1 MAFKRL
7 SSEDLAK
14 LELVKEISLE
24 ELTELIT
31 NKDSILKKYVN
42 LEDVLNSNLSI
53 VPIPSIPIN
62 TIPTFEQQ
70 YSV

>member
-42 LEDVLNSNLSI
+42 LEDVLNSNGE
-53 VPIPSIPIN
+53 PG
-62 TIPTFEQQ
+62 TFS
-70 YSV
+70 YTDKDGKIIKV